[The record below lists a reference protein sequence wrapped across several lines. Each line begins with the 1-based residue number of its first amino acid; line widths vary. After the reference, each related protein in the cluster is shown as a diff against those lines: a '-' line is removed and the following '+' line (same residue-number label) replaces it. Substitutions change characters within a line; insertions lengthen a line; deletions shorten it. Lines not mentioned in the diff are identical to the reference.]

1 MRDEIIRS
9 AEQKAA
15 DGQLACADAMTIA
28 SQLEIAPIEVGNAVN
43 RASNLRFYRCQLG
56 LFGYGCKAEGKHK
69 IVLVATVVPEAIK
82 NALLERAHY
91 GRIACQDVWQVAE
104 EFGYP
109 RLGVSNVVEA
119 LGLAVRPCQLGCF

>member
-1 MRDEIIRS
+1 MRDEIIRL
-9 AEQKAA
+9 AEQKAP

-28 SQLEIAPIEVGNAVN
+28 SQLEIAPIEVGKTVN

-56 LFGYGCKAEGKHK
+56 LFGYGSKVEGKHK
-69 IVLVATVVPEAIK
+69 IVLAATVVPEAIK
-82 NALLERAHY
+82 NALLERAHDD
-91 GRIACQDVWQVAE
+91 RIACQDVWQVAE